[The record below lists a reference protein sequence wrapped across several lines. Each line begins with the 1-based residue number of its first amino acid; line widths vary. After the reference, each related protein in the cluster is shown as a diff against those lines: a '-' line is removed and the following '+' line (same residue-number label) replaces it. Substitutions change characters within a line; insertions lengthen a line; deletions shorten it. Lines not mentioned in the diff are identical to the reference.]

1 MKLNNSVIQNAI
13 TGLLICCAIVTT
25 VAVAWQAL
33 NMPTSSESMQE
44 PRYLADW
51 QYLIAQRTPTLG
63 NADAKIKIIKFSDY
77 QCPYCRQIEPVLK
90 TLYKKHSGDIAIFH
104 YDFPLTR
111 IHPRAHIAAIA
122 AKCAGLQNAQPA
134 YQSLLYTSD
143 IQHANW
149 LDIAKKANVP
159 NLVEFGECVS
169 NKVTDAEVKSDIALG
184 KKTGVRAEVLESILN
199 TATG

>member
-1 MKLNNSVIQNAI
+1 M
-13 TGLLICCAIVTT
+13 
-25 VAVAWQAL
+25 
-33 NMPTSSESMQE
+33 
-44 PRYLADW
+44 
-51 QYLIAQRTPTLG
+51 
-63 NADAKIKIIKFSDY
+63 
-77 QCPYCRQIEPVLK
+77 K
-90 TLYKKHSGDIAIFH
+90 TLYEKHSGDIAIFH

-122 AKCAGLQNAQPA
+122 AKCAGLQNVQPA

-169 NKVTDAEVKSDIALG
+169 NKATDAEVKSDIALG
-184 KKTGVRAEVLESILN
+184 KKTGVRGTPTLIVNGLFVEGMVSAEVLESILN